1 MVFLYPIAYHNV
13 QFRDKV
19 GRQYSPMQRFLNH
32 RIGSIALQAKRNREG
47 EPLRRRVGRQ
57 GKTASKL
64 QKDQG
69 SCDCPE
75 DGKSETDRQKEYLYT
90 INISF
95 VNSMLPRE
103 TGNST
108 E

>member
-19 GRQYSPMQRFLNH
+19 GRQ
-32 RIGSIALQAKRNREG
+32 
-47 EPLRRRVGRQ
+47 

-69 SCDCPE
+69 SGHCPE
-75 DGKSETDRQKEYLYT
+75 DGKSETDR
-90 INISF
+90 
-95 VNSMLPRE
+95 
-103 TGNST
+103 
-108 E
+108 